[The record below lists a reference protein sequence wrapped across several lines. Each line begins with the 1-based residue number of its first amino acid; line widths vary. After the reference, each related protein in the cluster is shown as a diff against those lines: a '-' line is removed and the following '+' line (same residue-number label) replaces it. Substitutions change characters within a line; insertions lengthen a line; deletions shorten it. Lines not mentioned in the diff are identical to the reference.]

1 MIEIRV
7 KRTFGATMIEADIV
21 TPAQALALVGASGGG
36 KTTLLNM
43 VAGLETPEAGF
54 IAIGGTVLF
63 DSELGLNLPPRK
75 RRIGYVFQEP
85 RLFPHY
91 TVAGNLR
98 YGASL
103 APPGDAL
110 IGFDE
115 LVAWLGIR
123 PLLDRRP
130 AKLSGGEKQRV
141 AIGRALLSRP
151 RALLLDE
158 PLSALDPAR
167 REDIMR
173 LIGELIDRFRL
184 PMILVSH
191 RLDEVDRLA
200 ETSAQVEPGRTVTLA
215 GLS

>member
-1 MIEIRV
+1 VIEIRV
-7 KRTFGATMIEADIV
+7 RRSFGPTTVEANV
-21 TPAQALALVGASGGG
+21 ETGALALALVGPSGGG

-43 VAGLETPEAGF
+43 IAGLETPDEGR

-63 DSELGLNLPPRK
+63 DSALLANLPPRR

-91 TVAGNLR
+91 SVAGNLR
-98 YGASL
+98 YGDRF
-103 APPGDAL
+103 APPGEAL

-115 LVAWLGIR
+115 VVGWLGIGH
-123 PLLDRRP
+123 LLDRRP
-130 AKLSGGEKQRV
+130 GKLSGGEKQRV

-167 REDIMR
+167 REDLMA
-173 LIGELIDRFRL
+173 LIAGLRDRFAI

-191 RLDEVDRLA
+191 RLEEVERLA
-200 ETSAQVEPGRTVTLA
+200 DASAQVEPGRKVTLK
-215 GLS
+215 S

>member
-7 KRTFGATMIEADIV
+7 RRSFGATTIEADIA
-21 TPAQALALVGASGGG
+21 TGAEALALVGPSGGG

-43 VAGLETPEAGF
+43 VAGLETPETGY
-54 IAIGGTVLF
+54 IAVGGTALF
-63 DSELGLNLPPRK
+63 DSARGVNLPPRL

-91 TVAGNLR
+91 SVAGNLR
-98 YGASL
+98 YGASA
-103 APPGDAL
+103 APPGEAL

-115 LVAWLGIR
+115 VVAWLGIG

-167 REDIMR
+167 RENLMR
-173 LIGELIDRFRL
+173 LIEDLRDRFRL

-191 RLDEVDRLA
+191 RLEEVERLA
-200 ETSAQVEPGRTVTLA
+200 EASAQVEPGRKVTLT
-215 GLS
+215 G

>member
-1 MIEIRV
+1 MIELSAR
-7 KRTFGATMIEADIV
+7 RALGAIAIEAEIR
-21 TPAQALALVGASGGG
+21 TLAPALALVGPSGGG

-43 VAGLETPEAGF
+43 VAGLMRPDEGRIVIGEA
-54 IAIGGTVLF
+54 ILF
-63 DSELGLNLPPRK
+63 DSARGVNLSPRQ

-91 TVAGNLR
+91 SVAGNLR
-98 YGASL
+98 YGAR
-103 APPGDAL
+103 AARAGEPV

-115 LVAWLGIR
+115 VVARLGVGA
-123 PLLDRRP
+123 LLDRRP

-167 REDIMR
+167 REDLMT
-173 LIGELIDRFRL
+173 LIADLSDRFSL

-191 RLDEVDRLA
+191 RFDEVERLA
-200 ETSAQVEPGRTVTLA
+200 GASALVEPGRKVTLQA
-215 GLS
+215 

>member
-7 KRTFGATMIEADIV
+7 RRTVEAVTVAADIACEAA
-21 TPAQALALVGASGGG
+21 TLALVGPSGGG

-43 VAGLETPEAGF
+43 IAGLVTPDEGR
-54 IAIGGTVLF
+54 IAVGGTVLF
-63 DSELGLNLPPRK
+63 DSSAGINLPPQA
-75 RRIGYVFQEP
+75 RRLGYVFQEP

-91 TVAGNLR
+91 SVAANLR
-98 YGASL
+98 YGLRS
-103 APPGDAL
+103 GEGL

-115 LVAWLGIR
+115 LVDELGIR
-123 PLLDRRP
+123 ALLDRRP

-167 REDIMR
+167 RDD
-173 LIGELIDRFRL
+173 LIALIATLRDRFRL

-191 RLDEVDRLA
+191 RLDEVERLA
-200 ETSAQVEPGRTVTLA
+200 AAAAQVEPGAVTTLQA
-215 GLS
+215 

>member
-1 MIEIRV
+1 VIEIRV